1 MNKEGDEVEVW
12 ELLGGRLK
20 GLGKVLVGGGIV
32 VMLGIG
38 SWVGYVDAGGVPDEV
53 RGKIEQELRDSQ
65 TQVHILGQNQAV
77 QGHANIPVRED
88 TYTLGDGYRYYV
100 LDGMAIE
107 QLGRQAD
114 ERGISSDQVLDMAGY
129 VFTTQ
134 YRGKDRSLLY
144 ASTPPTYDEI
154 TKVATS
160 EGFSEKD
167 FTEPLQHAL
176 DWSHHDTKGML
187 IDDQRTGIR
196 ALVAHMDGQEQVM
209 LLQNSMLLKM
219 KQFDTLTLQAFVDR
233 LWSAEQAR
241 ADGQLASGQERNDNL
256 AGEMSG
262 SAGSGM
268 NVDGVANDDESKTE
282 LRMMW
287 GWVAG
292 GVVIVGFAGWWVAR
306 RVGNHRRQK

>member
-1 MNKEGDEVEVW
+1 MW
-12 ELLGGRLK
+12 RLLGGRLS

-32 VMLGIG
+32 VVLGMG

-53 RGKIEQELRDSQ
+53 RGKIEQELRNSQ
-65 TQVHILGQNQAV
+65 TQVHILGQNQGV
-77 QGHANIPVRED
+77 QGHENLPVRED
-88 TYTLGDGYRYYV
+88 TYTLGEGYRYYV

-107 QLGRQAD
+107 QLGGQAD

-134 YRGKDRSLLY
+134 YRGKDQSLLY
-144 ASTPPTYDEI
+144 ASTPPKYDEI
-154 TKVATS
+154 TMVATS

-167 FTEPLQHAL
+167 FTGPLRHAMA
-176 DWSHHDTKGML
+176 WSQYDTKGML
-187 IDDQRTGIR
+187 IDDQRTGIK
-196 ALVAHMDGQEQVM
+196 ALVTHMDGQEQVM

-219 KQFDTLTLQAFVDR
+219 KQFDTLTLQAFVHR
-233 LWSAEQAR
+233 LWNAEQTR
-241 ADGQLASGQERNDNL
+241 ADEQLAAGQERNDGR

-268 NVDGVANDDESKTE
+268 NVDGVANEDESNTA

-292 GVVIVGFAGWWVAR
+292 GILIVGFAGWWVAR